1 MPTNLAIMN
10 YIEKFLNHTMMD
22 IPDYTDPCSGHID
35 PSKNGFGS
43 IICQTDNFTFF
54 F

>member
-1 MPTNLAIMN
+1 L
-10 YIEKFLNHTMMD
+10 LD